1 MNKAFNIFLHSLS
14 SLQNYISIKINFMK
28 KLFHLF
34 LCSLFLIN
42 NLHAQDSSSATQ
54 ETTKIKNQ
62 DYSGSP
68 YHTSFKKDA
77 PIIAVGLGLTY
88 LGNTLI
94 KNKKELTPA
103 ELATKTRD
111 KVPFFDRGNVGFYD
125 KEIDKA
131 SYIPFLSSF
140 AMPLAM
146 ILINKNESR
155 NASQILV
162 LYIES
167 LSVTSSLFTLTDG
180 ILSRSRPLVYGTLA
194 SPQERMNKNNQRS
207 FFAGHTAATASAT
220 FYAAKIFHDLNPSS
234 KAKPYVWAVA
244 AAVPAVVGYM
254 RYKSG
259 FHFLSDNLLGY
270 AVGAASGILIPEWH
284 KSKASKN
291 VSFVP
296 QSEKDFRGFSI
307 VYNMK

>member
-1 MNKAFNIFLHSLS
+1 
-14 SLQNYISIKINFMK
+14 MK
-28 KLFHLF
+28 KIFPLFFSALF
-34 LCSLFLIN
+34 LLN
-42 NLHAQDSSSATQ
+42 NLYAQDSLDMSHKTNARKTQ
-54 ETTKIKNQ
+54 EYI
-62 DYSGSP
+62 GSP

-94 KNKKELTPA
+94 KNKKELTIA
-103 ELATKTRD
+103 ELANKTKD

-125 KEIDKA
+125 KNIDRA
-131 SYIPFLSSF
+131 SYIPFLGSF
-140 AMPLAM
+140 AMPLVM
-146 ILINKNESR
+146 ILVNKNESR

-167 LSVTSSLFTLTDG
+167 LSITSSLFTLTDG
-180 ILSRSRPLVYGTLA
+180 LLNRSRPLVYGTLA
-194 SPQERMNKNNQRS
+194 PLDQRLNKNNQRS
-207 FFAGHTAATASAT
+207 FYAGHTAATASAT
-220 FYAAKIFHDLNPSS
+220 FYAAKVFHDLNPSS

-244 AAVPAVVGYM
+244 AAIPAVVGYM

-270 AVGAASGILIPEWH
+270 ALGAASGILIPEWH

-291 VSFVP
+291 ISFLPEINKDYKGISVSYSF
-296 QSEKDFRGFSI
+296 K
-307 VYNMK
+307 